1 MTVSKVLPESD
12 RVGAPVRSD
21 RLTRF
26 IKMGLVVRCLS
37 LGVVRVLPVAL
48 AASLAWATPA
58 GAQSATPVAAPANEP
73 FNVEQLFATTCGWC
87 HSDGGRAAGKGPQL
101 MDTKR
106 DDDFI
111 RNRIKNG
118 KSGSMPAFATTF
130 SDAQI
135 DQIIKYIR
143 DLKPEG

>member
-1 MTVSKVLPESD
+1 MKLNVGIVVLPLAALAISF
-12 RVGAPVRSD
+12 G
-21 RLTRF
+21 
-26 IKMGLVVRCLS
+26 C
-37 LGVVRVLPVAL
+37 VLP
-48 AASLAWATPA
+48 
-58 GAQSATPVAAPANEP
+58 AQAQQPAAPAPDNAP
-73 FNVEQLFATTCGWC
+73 IDVEQLFATTCSFC

-118 KSGSMPAFATTF
+118 KEGAMPAFG
-130 SDAQI
+130 SVYNDAQI

-143 DLKPEG
+143 DLKPREG

>member
-1 MTVSKVLPESD
+1 MKSNYGIMTV
-12 RVGAPVRSD
+12 
-21 RLTRF
+21 
-26 IKMGLVVRCLS
+26 
-37 LGVVRVLPVAL
+37 L
-48 AASLAWATPA
+48 AASLAWTMPAQSQSGTPA
-58 GAQSATPVAAPANEP
+58 PENG
-73 FNVEQLFATTCGWC
+73 NVDVHQLFATTCGWC

-118 KSGSMPAFATTF
+118 KSGAMPAFGSTF

-143 DLKPEG
+143 ELKPG